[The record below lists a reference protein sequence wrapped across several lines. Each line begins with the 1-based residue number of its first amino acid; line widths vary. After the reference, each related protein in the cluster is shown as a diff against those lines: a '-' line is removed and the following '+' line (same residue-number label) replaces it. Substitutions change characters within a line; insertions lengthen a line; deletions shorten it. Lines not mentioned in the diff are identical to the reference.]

1 MKNLDENGIY
11 GQYNQAIEIVKEIL
25 LDNMDLV
32 RFLYYRDINFDIRNE
47 DEIDTDQMIET
58 VKQQILDYH
67 SLEDREANA
76 YIIVDMGTA
85 TRENREG
92 INSDFVNWRTLIYI
106 ACHETICETRNGD
119 RIRCLEQCICD
130 SFTNEDVAKTF
141 GTSIGNSQPVSVSD
155 GYKCR
160 VVPVQMVYFNTSR
173 NLR

>member
-1 MKNLDENGIY
+1 MRNLDENGIY

-106 ACHETICETRNGD
+106 ACHETICETKNGD

-155 GYKCR
+155 SYKCR

>member
-106 ACHETICETRNGD
+106 ACHETICETKNGD

>member
-1 MKNLDENGIY
+1 MRNLNENGIY

-67 SLEDREANA
+67 ALENREANT

-85 TRENREG
+85 TRETRNG
-92 INSDFVNWRTLIYI
+92 INSDFVNWRALIYI
-106 ACHETICETRNGD
+106 ACHETICETKNGD

-160 VVPVQMVYFNTSR
+160 VIPIQMVYFNTSR
-173 NLR
+173 

>member
-1 MKNLDENGIY
+1 MRNLDENGIY
-11 GQYNQAIEIVKEIL
+11 GQYNQAIEIVKKIL

-67 SLEDREANA
+67 SLECREANA

-85 TRENREG
+85 TRENRNG

-106 ACHETICETRNGD
+106 ACHETICETKNGD

-160 VVPVQMVYFNTSR
+160 VIPIQMVYFNTSR
-173 NLR
+173 

>member
-106 ACHETICETRNGD
+106 ACHETICETKNGD

-160 VVPVQMVYFNTSR
+160 VIPIQMVYFNTSR